1 MSPLVIAWSM
11 CAGMSLMLGFMHLL
25 FWFKDRQ
32 VAAYLLSATMG
43 FSAAAS
49 AILELALLTT
59 SSAQTYGELLR
70 WGNLA
75 VYMILVPM
83 VWFVHEYFRSGRR
96 WLAITITLLWSIGIA
111 INFSSPGNLTFDR
124 IIELK
129 QMSAFWG
136 EPFTVAVGEINPWK
150 LLADISSLLILFYT
164 LDATIQLW
172 RKRHSKRAWVV
183 GGAIVVF
190 ILFAGIHT
198 PLVDARLVTTPYMI
212 SFAFLAI
219 VCALSY
225 QVVIDAV
232 RMTAYQQEL
241 QRTRNNLNRYV
252 RLSLLGECSSMLA
265 HELNQPLTA
274 ILSNAQAA
282 RRFLASDAPDLEE
295 VDEIL
300 DDIVHDNKR
309 ASGIINRLRKML
321 LKEEIVREWFDL
333 NAAAKEIIDILHTGL
348 VENDVEL
355 SVNYAP
361 DLPPVYAG
369 RIEIQQVILNL
380 LLNAVESLNAA
391 PSQDHTIRIATRI
404 VDGTVLFEV
413 RDSGP
418 GISSKLQ
425 DSLFDTFVSDKE
437 KGLGVGLAICRR
449 IIETYRGNIWADN
462 AAAGGAV
469 FSFTLPIKNE
479 TGM

>member
-11 CAGMSLMLGFMHLL
+11 CAGMCLMLGSMHLL
-25 FWFKDRQ
+25 FWFSERR
-32 VAAYLLSATMG
+32 VTAYLLSATMG
-43 FSAAAS
+43 YAAAVS

-59 SSAQTYGELLR
+59 RSAQTYNVLLR
-70 WGNLA
+70 WENLA
-75 VYMILVPM
+75 IYLILVPM
-83 VWFVHEYFRSGRR
+83 VWFVHWYFRSGRR
-96 WLAITITLLWSIGIA
+96 WLAITITLVWSIGIV
-111 INFSSPGNLTFDR
+111 INFLSPGNLTFDR

-129 QMSAFWG
+129 QLSAFWG
-136 EPFTVAVGEINPWK
+136 EPFTVAAGEINPWK
-150 LLADISSLLILFYT
+150 LLADISSLLILLYT
-164 LDATIQLW
+164 LDATVQLW
-172 RKRHSKRAWVV
+172 RKRQSKRAWTV

-232 RMTAYQQEL
+232 KMTAYQREL
-241 QRTRNNLNRYV
+241 QQTRNSLNRYA
-252 RLSLLGECSSMLA
+252 RANLLGECTSMLA
-265 HELNQPLTA
+265 HELNQPLMA

-282 RRFLASDAPDLEE
+282 RRFLASDAPDLKE
-295 VDEIL
+295 VHEIL
-300 DDIVHDNKR
+300 NDIVHDNKR
-309 ASGIINRLRKML
+309 ASGIIHRLRKML
-321 LKEEIVREWFDL
+321 LKEEVVREWFDL
-333 NAAAKEIIDILHTGL
+333 NSAATEIIDILRTGL
-348 VENDVEL
+348 VEKDVEL

-380 LLNAVESLNAA
+380 LLNAAESLNAA
-391 PSQDHTIRIATRI
+391 PSQNRTIHIGTRI
-404 VDGTVLFEV
+404 VDGIVLFEV

-418 GISSKLQ
+418 GISSEIR
-425 DSLFDTFVSDKE
+425 DSLFDSFVSDKR

-469 FSFTLPIKNE
+469 FSFTLPMKK
-479 TGM
+479 